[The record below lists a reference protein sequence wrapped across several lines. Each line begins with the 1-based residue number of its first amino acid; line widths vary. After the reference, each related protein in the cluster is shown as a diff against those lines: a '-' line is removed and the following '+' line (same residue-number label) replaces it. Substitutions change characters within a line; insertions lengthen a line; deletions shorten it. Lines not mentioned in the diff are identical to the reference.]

1 MSKLVVAIL
10 GAMAV
15 AFAPAALSQDKPS
28 KSQDKQSKQSK
39 SQDKAKIAGQDMKFM
54 REMAQAN
61 LAEVQAGK
69 LAAQKASSDEVKKYG
84 QHMVDDHGK
93 ALSEARTLA
102 KAKGAQ
108 LPSQPAKKHQAA
120 MKKLQQ
126 AKGESFDKQFMQQMV
141 KDHEEAL
148 KLHQQAAKSAKD
160 PQLKANAE
168 KAVPVIEKH
177 LEEAKSI
184 AASLK

>member
-1 MSKLVVAIL
+1 MSKLAAAFVTAAAL
-10 GAMAV
+10 
-15 AFAPAALSQDKPS
+15 AFATQAPAQEGKKEAS
-28 KSQDKQSKQSK
+28 KNQASAKKQGKM
-39 SQDKAKIAGQDMKFM
+39 AGPDMKFM

-69 LAAQKASSDEVKKYG
+69 MAASKASSSEVKKYG
-84 QHMVDDHGK
+84 QHMVDDHSK
-93 ALSEARTLA
+93 ALSEARTMA
-102 KAKGAQ
+102 KAKGAE
-108 LPSQPAKKHQAA
+108 LPSQPKKKHQEA

-148 KLHQQAAKSAKD
+148 KLHQDAAKSAKD
-160 PQLKANAE
+160 PQLKAQAE
-168 KAVPVIEKH
+168 KSVPVIQKH

-184 AASLK
+184 VSSLK

>member
-1 MSKLVVAIL
+1 MRRLAFAL
-10 GAMAV
+10 AAAFAL
-15 AFAPAALSQDKPS
+15 AFAPQTFAQESKKESRKEASAKESKKDKL
-28 KSQDKQSKQSK
+28 
-39 SQDKAKIAGQDMKFM
+39 AGPDMKFM

-69 LAAQKASSDEVKKYG
+69 MAASKASSSEVKKYG
-84 QHMVDDHGK
+84 QHMVDDHSK
-93 ALSEARTLA
+93 ALSEARSLA
-102 KAKGAQ
+102 KAKGVQA
-108 LPSQPAKKHQAA
+108 PSQPKKKHQDA

-148 KLHQQAAKSAKD
+148 KLHQDAAKNAKD
-160 PQLKANAE
+160 PQLKAQAE
-168 KAVPVIEKH
+168 KSVPVIQKH

-184 AASLK
+184 VSSLK